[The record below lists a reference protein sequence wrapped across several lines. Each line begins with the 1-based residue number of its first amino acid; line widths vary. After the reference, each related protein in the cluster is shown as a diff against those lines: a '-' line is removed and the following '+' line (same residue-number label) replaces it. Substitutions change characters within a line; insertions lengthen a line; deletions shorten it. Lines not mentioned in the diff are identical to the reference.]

1 MGTPPYLSASISRS
15 VLQVRGDIEGDS
27 KIILVEPACGERDL
41 VVTIVVQRMCMH
53 YAWLL
58 RPSVSICPGHH
69 FYIYAGISE

>member
-41 VVTIVVQRMCMH
+41 VVTIVVQHMCMH
-53 YAWLL
+53 YAWL
-58 RPSVSICPGHH
+58 RASICLDLSGPSFLHLCRN
-69 FYIYAGISE
+69 F